1 MRANEKTR
9 RLTGLA
15 LMTAIIVVLQVV
27 ASFVKFGPFSIT
39 LALAPIIIGAALYGA
54 GAGAWLGAVFGVVVL
69 IACIAG
75 WDAGGNILFTA
86 NPLLTAALCIVKGA
100 AAGFVSGLVFRGL
113 SRRSPIGSRH
123 HRRYRLPGGEYR
135 HLLCGSGRVLL
146 RHPGGLGRRL
156 RSDLLHHLWP
166 YRRQFCAGAG
176 HQSGPQHGDRPGGG
190 GQKAVLTSQSAS
202 GRPSGRPLFC

>member
-113 SRRSPIGSRH
+113 SSRSPMGAAITAGIVCPVVNTGIFCVGLAVFF
-123 HRRYRLPGGEYR
+123 YDTLVAWAGG
-135 HLLCGSGRVLL
+135 
-146 RHPGGLGRRL
+146 
-156 RSDLLHHLWP
+156 SDLI
-166 YRRQFCAGAG
+166 YYIIF
-176 HQSGPQHGDRPGGG
+176 
-190 GQKAVLTSQSAS
+190 VLTGVNFVLELAINLVLSTVIVRVVGA
-202 GRPSGRPLFC
+202 RKRA

>member
-27 ASFVKFGPFSIT
+27 ASFVKFGPFTIT

-75 WDAGGNILFTA
+75 WDQGGNILFTA

-100 AAGFVSGLVFRGL
+100 AAGLVSGAVFRAIMARHYPMGAAITAGILCPVVNTGIFIAGLTLCFYDTLVAWAGGSDLVFY
-113 SRRSPIGSRH
+113 IIT
-123 HRRYRLPGGEYR
+123 
-135 HLLCGSGRVLL
+135 
-146 RHPGGLGRRL
+146 
-156 RSDLLHHLWP
+156 
-166 YRRQFCAGAG
+166 
-176 HQSGPQHGDRPGGG
+176 
-190 GQKAVLTSQSAS
+190 VLTGVNFVLELAINLVLSTVIVRVVKARS
-202 GRPSGRPLFC
+202 

>member
-27 ASFVKFGPFSIT
+27 ASFVKFGPFTIT

-75 WDAGGNILFTA
+75 WDQGGNVLFTA

-100 AAGFVSGLVFRGL
+100 AAGLVSGAVFRAIMARHYPMGAAITAGILCPVVNTGIFIVGLTLCFYDTLVAWAGGSDLVFY
-113 SRRSPIGSRH
+113 IIT
-123 HRRYRLPGGEYR
+123 
-135 HLLCGSGRVLL
+135 
-146 RHPGGLGRRL
+146 
-156 RSDLLHHLWP
+156 
-166 YRRQFCAGAG
+166 
-176 HQSGPQHGDRPGGG
+176 
-190 GQKAVLTSQSAS
+190 VLTCVNFVLELAINLVLSTVIVRVVKARS
-202 GRPSGRPLFC
+202 